1 MMRDMMPQSSACP
14 AYGGANLSGYSMS
27 APVSN
32 PLQISTHN
40 NFLSLTGTISS
51 NQKGDVVKF
60 TVP

>member
-1 MMRDMMPQSSACP
+1 MRDMMPRAQACSP
-14 AYGGANLSGYSMS
+14 YGGANFKSSSMS

-60 TVP
+60 IVP